1 MTKTL
6 RLASITVGGF
16 LVLHA
21 TLFAHHSFTAEFDG
35 NKPVELKGTMS
46 KVEWINPHIHLFL
59 DVKDAQG
66 KVTTWEVE
74 GGPTRHMRD
83 AGITKA
89 SVDST
94 LGKNMQVWGYPAK
107 NGYQRVF
114 LKTMFFPDGHF
125 IAYSNQP
132 TDNSGLGEI
141 PRPAQRR

>member
-1 MTKTL
+1 
-6 RLASITVGGF
+6 
-16 LVLHA
+16 
-21 TLFAHHSFTAEFDG
+21 
-35 NKPVELKGTMS
+35 MS

-83 AGITKA
+83 AGVTKA
-89 SVDST
+89 SVDAT
-94 LGKNMQVWGYPAK
+94 FGQNMHVWGYPAR
-107 NGYQRVF
+107 NGSRRVF
-114 LKTMFFPDGHF
+114 LKTMFFPDGHY